1 MNYLLTKSKFIRG
14 LQCHKALYLDVYHR
28 EVGKISAETKM
39 KFIKGRSFESTY
51 KATFPTAIDI
61 SKRLGKRI
69 DSYPTLTAELLANE
83 GEVILF
89 EAGFKYNDVLVLAD
103 VVKKLPNGH
112 LIIHEVKGGS
122 KISETYQ
129 RDIAIQYYV
138 ISQCCP
144 HIDAFCIVH
153 NDGNDGFVIEDQ
165 LSYAQSQQPTI
176 QQQVIEM
183 KQVLT
188 SGEPLIEMGDQCN
201 NPYECPYQD
210 YCKGKVSAQL
220 DLPF

>member
-14 LQCHKALYLDVYHR
+14 LQCHKALYLDVFHR

-39 KFIKGRSFESTY
+39 KFFKGRSFEATY
-51 KATFPTAIDI
+51 KATFPTAIDV
-61 SKRLGKRI
+61 SARLGKRI
-69 DSYPTLTAELLANE
+69 DSYPKLTAELLAQE

-103 VVKKLPNGH
+103 VVKKLPNGN

-122 KISETYQ
+122 HVSETYQ
-129 RDIAIQYYV
+129 HDVAIQYYV
-138 ISQCCP
+138 INQCCP

-153 NDGNDGFVIEDQ
+153 NDGNGGFVIEDQ
-165 LSYAQSQQPTI
+165 LNYAISQQPTI
-176 QQQVIEM
+176 EQQVIEM
-183 KQVLT
+183 KQVLAG
-188 SGEPLIEMGDQCN
+188 GEPNIEMGDQCD
-201 NPYECPYQD
+201 NPYECPYKE
-210 YCKGKVSAQL
+210 YCNGKVASQL